1 MNRPP
6 RPGRAVRQPRD
17 VGSGQVATDAAHT
30 RPEEDPVDQDRHH
43 PRRSR
48 HQTRH
53 RRRGVWAVGILLSLL
68 LASLPLTQG
77 AAAQAVPL
85 SVDMR
90 ILVIAA
96 DGQETDYP
104 AITSFLDQVGAPYD
118 TLLAA
123 QAPLT
128 ASMLSD
134 VAGHGRYQGI
144 VLTTGNLTYF
154 DGAGWQSA
162 LSTEEWATLRS
173 YQVAFGVRSVT
184 SYTFPEAA
192 YGLSYVG
199 YQDTLGTTL
208 PVRLTPAGAASF
220 PYVNSANAVPVTGAW
235 AYLGTIID
243 PSVTTPLVTATVNGQ
258 SYPIA
263 SVTKY
268 PAGYENLAFTVANN
282 PWLTHSQL
290 FSYGWISWVTGGRFL
305 GSQAPNLNIQIDDL
319 FGYDDIWNPATL
331 TSSLQSRNT
340 SADITA
346 LVRWQNAR
354 RADPV
359 TPGLLSEFAFNGENA
374 SLLGDALTR
383 TVVSNR
389 AQFGFINHT
398 RTHFNLDCGACPNP
412 TGVITT
418 TRQQIQNEILSN
430 RTTGTLLGL
439 PMQTDTMVQP
449 DISGINTPPN
459 PVAQKA
465 AGDAGIRY
473 WIGDPSRPGQGN
485 PTFNTGFA
493 TAGDPRVYVIPRHA
507 SNLFY
512 SVSTPT
518 EWVSMFNHF
527 YAPGGILCGITTCF
541 SAPLTYDQILDH
553 EAGYLLR
560 YLLSGDI
567 DPMMY
572 HTANIKAY
580 DGTRSVMTDVL
591 DRALSKYK
599 ALVKTPISSNRM
611 KQVGVAMQ
619 DRAAYNASGV
629 TATLRPCTSITLKVT
644 KAAKVPLSG
653 VSYQAANSTV
663 RTVGGRTVST
673 ISLQAGQT
681 VTVPLPSC

>member
-1 MNRPP
+1 VDHDRH
-6 RPGRAVRQPRD
+6 RHDRGRRRR
-17 VGSGQVATDAAHT
+17 T
-30 RPEEDPVDQDRHH
+30 DRHH
-43 PRRSR
+43 
-48 HQTRH
+48 
-53 RRRGVWAVGILLSLL
+53 RGLWAVAVLFSLL

-77 AAAQAVPL
+77 AAQAAPI

-90 ILVIAA
+90 ILVVAA
-96 DGQETDYP
+96 DGQETDFP
-104 AITSFLDQVGAPYD
+104 AIQTFLGQVGVPYD
-118 TLLAA
+118 TLLAS

-134 VAGHGRYQGI
+134 AAGHGRYQGI
-144 VLTTGNLTYF
+144 VLTTGNLTYY
-154 DGAGWQSA
+154 DGATWQSA
-162 LSTEEWATLRS
+162 LSTEEWATLRA

-199 YQDTLGTTL
+199 YQDTLGGNL
-208 PVRLTPAGAASF
+208 PVNLTPAGTGVF
-220 PYVNSANAVPVTGAW
+220 PYVNAANAVPVTGAW
-235 AYLGTIID
+235 AYFGTIID
-243 PSVTTPLVTATVNGQ
+243 PTVTTPLVTATVNGQ
-258 SYPIA
+258 TYPIA

-282 PWLTHSQL
+282 PFLTHSQL
-290 FSYGWISWVTGGRFL
+290 FSYGWINWVTGGRFL
-305 GSQAPNLNIQIDDL
+305 GASAPNLNIQIDDL

-331 TSSLQSRNT
+331 TSSGQSRTT
-340 SADITA
+340 SADINA

-354 RADPV
+354 KADPV

-374 SLLGDALTR
+374 NLFGDQLTR
-383 TVVSNR
+383 TVVTNR

-412 TGVITT
+412 TGTITT
-418 TRQQIQNEILSN
+418 TRQQIQNEILAN
-430 RTTGTLLGL
+430 RTIGTLLGL

-459 PVAQKA
+459 PMAQKA

-493 TAGDPRVYVIPRHA
+493 TAGDPRVYVVPRHA

-512 SVSTPT
+512 SVSTPAQ
-518 EWVSMFNHF
+518 WVSMFNYF
-527 YAPGGILCGITTCF
+527 YAPGGILCGVTTCF
-541 SAPLTYDQILDH
+541 SGPLTYDQILDH

-599 ALVKTPISSNRM
+599 ALVKTPISSDRM

-619 DRAAYNASGV
+619 DRAGYNASGV
-629 TATLRPCTSITLKVT
+629 TATLTPCTSITVKVA

-673 ISLQAGQT
+673 ISLQAGQS
-681 VTVPLPSC
+681 VTVPLPAC